1 MHSVIFAEHRT
12 QQRAAILRV
21 GRTDNNCQRVVNLGA
36 GFARNPKASIGRQP
50 AGMRFLHDLESQSTG
65 KLTHPA
71 RHRILNSRRP
81 VFSAGTDSDE
91 PILMIGF
98 STVAGSS
105 SPCETHRWNLLHPAF
120 FLSARE
126 TC

>member
-1 MHSVIFAEHRT
+1 MHSAIFAEHRT

-21 GRTDNNCQRVVNLGA
+21 GRTDNNCQRVLNLGA
-36 GFARNPKASIGRQP
+36 GFARNPKVSGGRQP

-81 VFSAGTDSDE
+81 VFYAGTGSEE
-91 PILMIGF
+91 PILMIEF
-98 STVAGSS
+98 
-105 SPCETHRWNLLHPAF
+105 SPCRFVAVPAIPPLEPASSRLVVLF
-120 FLSARE
+120 ASE